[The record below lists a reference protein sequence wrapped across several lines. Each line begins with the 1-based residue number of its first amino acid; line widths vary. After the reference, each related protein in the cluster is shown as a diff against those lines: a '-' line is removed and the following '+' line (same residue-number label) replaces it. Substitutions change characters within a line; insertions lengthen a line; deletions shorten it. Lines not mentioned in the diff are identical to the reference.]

1 MNVALKIQDETSSG
15 KVISEGIVRF
25 PAERITVQELI
36 EARVSQE
43 VESYNVTMSGKFT
56 GLVQPSE
63 SETMLNGFRL
73 TQGKQVDVERQ
84 KKIAINAFQS
94 SGFFLLVNNRQ
105 VTELDDVVII
115 TPNTTVSF
123 LKLIPLVGG

>member
-1 MNVALKIQDETSSG
+1 MNVALKIKDETSSG
-15 KVISEGIVRF
+15 DVISESIVRF

-36 EARVSQE
+36 ETRVSQE
-43 VESYNVTMSGKFT
+43 VETYNATTNGEFT

-73 TQGKQVDVERQ
+73 AQGKQVDVEQQ
-84 KKIAINAFQS
+84 KKIAIRAFQS

-105 VTELDDVVII
+105 VTELDDVVLI
-115 TPNTTVSF
+115 TPNTTVIF
-123 LKLIPLVGG
+123 LKLVPLVGG